1 MAYDPFADDTKAT
14 PRVASGQTT
23 TAEGPKMEQGGKDN
37 WVSLSF
43 NSATGYDRIGATV
56 HGTPQF
62 VAEAFGIENFDG
74 RISTLMKRA
83 ILVDSVFKKWYA
95 GDSGKD

>member
-1 MAYDPFADDTKAT
+1 MAYDPFADDTEAAPRAAT
-14 PRVASGQTT
+14 GPTT
-23 TAEGPKMEQGGKDN
+23 TTEGPTMEQGSKDN
-37 WVSLSF
+37 WVSISF

-62 VAEAFGIENFDG
+62 VAEAFGIEDFDG

-95 GDSGKD
+95 GDSGKA